1 MIENRSRRA
10 AAAPGGERGGLMVT
24 NEQLYL
30 LIGIPMLS
38 NAVVTGLGI
47 AFLKT
52 RFDASDRRFDD
63 IGGAR
68 SFDERKK

>member
-1 MIENRSRRA
+1 
-10 AAAPGGERGGLMVT
+10 MVT

-30 LIGIPMLS
+30 MIGIPMLS

-63 IGGAR
+63 ISGRWRAQLRRAEEVTEAGRKQIKGGTNIE
-68 SFDERKK
+68 D